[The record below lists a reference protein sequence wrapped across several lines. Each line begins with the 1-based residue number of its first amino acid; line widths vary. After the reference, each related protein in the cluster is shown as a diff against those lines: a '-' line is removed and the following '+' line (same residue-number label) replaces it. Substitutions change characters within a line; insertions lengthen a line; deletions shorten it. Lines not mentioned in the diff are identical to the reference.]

1 MLNITNKMVEIPV
14 NVVDDPTIED
24 VMKKIPKRDY
34 FSAKTYKK
42 KDYKLIICC
51 IISLIV
57 GFSAGYGLYQARYAE
72 LTTKIDKM
80 SAMNEEMQWRTQQ
93 AKENIKK
100 VQELSDKYDKES
112 QETVDLIANKIKNRK
127 QKVVEVN

>member
-1 MLNITNKMVEIPV
+1 MVEIPV

-72 LTTKIDKM
+72 LTTKIDSLSRKD
-80 SAMNEEMQWRTQQ
+80 EERQWRMQEV
-93 AKENIKK
+93 KNHI
-100 VQELSDKYDKES
+100 QELSKLSGEYDKES
-112 QETVDLIANKIKNRK
+112 AEIVDLITNKIKNRK